1 MFVFRKLIKYKKVYL
16 PSLNH
21 ILNRKIMESNKS
33 LLMNKAMVWGLY
45 VALALIIVT
54 IIFWANDSMFSTAA
68 VYISQ
73 AISIAGIV
81 MVTISY
87 KKSINES
94 TPFTYGNA
102 LGLGVATM
110 FFASIILALF
120 TFILYKFIDP
130 SLTDKMIQFTEE
142 TYLKSGLSEDMVE
155 KMIDTSKKMMT
166 PSLISMSQ
174 AFNIIFYGLLFS
186 LITSIFLRKKQK
198 NGFDSAMNEIDN
210 EE

>member
-1 MFVFRKLIKYKKVYL
+1 
-16 PSLNH
+16 
-21 ILNRKIMESNKS
+21 MESNRS
-33 LLMNKAMVWGLY
+33 IVMNKAMVWGLY

-54 IIFWANDSMFSTAA
+54 MIFWASNNVFSKAA
-68 VYISQ
+68 LYISQ
-73 AISIAGIV
+73 VIYIAGIV
-81 MVTISY
+81 TVTLSY

-110 FFASIILALF
+110 FFTSIIVALF

-155 KMIDTSKKMMT
+155 KMIDASKKMMT

-174 AFNIIFYGLLFS
+174 ALNIIIYGFLFS

-198 NGFDSAMNEIDN
+198 NGFDSAMSEIDN
-210 EE
+210 GE